1 VRILYTVT
9 GYKPAY
15 RMGGPVISVSEVA
28 ERLVSRG
35 HEVIAFTSNSDIAE
49 DLDVPVNQP
58 IIVEGVE
65 VWYFSN
71 KNFFKRW
78 LPFIPYLSKSVGFM
92 YNPLIS
98 RQFDR
103 LMPEIDLVN
112 THNPFGYPSC
122 AAAWAAQ
129 RWHKPLFV
137 HQRGVFDP
145 ARLEFRSFK
154 KKLFIDLVARPIMR
168 KATTLIALTQAELES
183 FRALG
188 VETPCRIVPNGIE
201 VGTFRQQPGPTP
213 MDLWKIPPHAQVILF
228 LGRLHPVK
236 GVERLL
242 EAFLQICARL
252 PKAFLV
258 MAGPDDWGY
267 TKEFTRKVRQAGVGE
282 RVIFPGMVSGEAKL
296 DLLARANLFCLPSD
310 AEGFSMAVLEALAS
324 ATPVLLSPGCHFP
337 EAEKAGAGRVV
348 PTTPAALAEAL
359 LDLLSQP
366 ERLKIMGQRGFEVVR
381 DNYSWDHIT
390 DQLLGVYLEGIE
402 RHQAEMKKR

>member
-1 VRILYTVT
+1 MRILFTVT

-15 RMGGPVISVSEVA
+15 RMGGPVISVAEVA

-35 HEVIAFTSNSDIAE
+35 HEVIVFTSNSDIAKN
-49 DLDVPVNQP
+49 LDVPVNQP
-58 IIVEGVE
+58 VDVEGVE
-65 VWYFSN
+65 VWYFSQ

-98 RQFDR
+98 RQLDR
-103 LMPEIDLVN
+103 LMPELDVVN
-112 THNPFGYPSC
+112 THNPYGYPSC
-122 AAAWAAQ
+122 AAAWAAL

-145 ARLEFRSFK
+145 ARLDFRSFK
-154 KKLFIDLVARPIMR
+154 KRLFIDLVARPIMR
-168 KATTLIALTQAELES
+168 KATTLIALTQGELES

-188 VETPCRIVPNGIE
+188 VETPCHIVPNGIE
-201 VGTFRQQPGPTP
+201 VSNYRQQPGPTS
-213 MDLWKIPPHAQVILF
+213 MDLWKIPPQAQVILF

-242 EAFLQICARL
+242 EAFLQIHHSL

-267 TKEFTRKVRQAGVGE
+267 TEAFTRKVRQAGVGE
-282 RVIFPGMVSGEAKL
+282 RVIFPGMISGDAKL
-296 DLLARANLFCLPSD
+296 DLLARADLFCLPSD

-324 ATPVLLSPGCHFP
+324 ATPVLLSPGCYFP

-348 PTTPAALAEAL
+348 PPTPAALAEAL
-359 LDLLSQP
+359 EDLLSHP
-366 ERLKIMGQRGFEVVR
+366 ERLQVMGQRGFDLVR
-381 DNYSWDHIT
+381 DNYSWGHIT
-390 DQLLGVYLEGIE
+390 DQLLEVYLEGLA
-402 RHQAEMKKR
+402 RHQVARKNR

>member
-1 VRILYTVT
+1 MRILYTVT

-15 RMGGPVISVSEVA
+15 RMGGPVISVAEVA
-28 ERLVSRG
+28 ERLVRRG
-35 HEVIAFTSNSDIAE
+35 HEVIVFTSNSDIAE

-58 IIVEGVE
+58 VEVDGVE
-65 VWYFSN
+65 VWYFSH
-71 KNFFKRW
+71 KDFFKLW

-98 RQFDR
+98 RQLYR
-103 LMPEIDLVN
+103 LMPEIEVVN

-154 KKLFIDLVARPIMR
+154 KKLFIDLVVRPIMR

-188 VETPCRIVPNGIE
+188 VETPCRIVPNGVE
-201 VGTFRQQPGPTP
+201 VEGYRQRPGPTSV
-213 MDLWKIPPHAQVILF
+213 WKIPPQAQVILF
-228 LGRLHPVK
+228 LGRLHPIK

-242 EAFLQICARL
+242 EAFLQICDRL
-252 PKAFLV
+252 PEALLV
-258 MAGPDDWGY
+258 MAGPDDWSY
-267 TKEFTRKVRQAGVGE
+267 TAEFTRRVQQAGVAE
-282 RVIFPGMVSGEAKL
+282 RVIIPGMVTGEAKL
-296 DLLARANLFCLPSD
+296 DLLARADLFCLPSD

-324 ATPVLLSPGCHFP
+324 ATPVLLSPGCYFP

-348 PTTPAALAEAL
+348 PPTPEALAEAL
-359 LDLLSQP
+359 IDMLSQP
-366 ERLKIMGQRGFEVVR
+366 ARLKVMGQRGFELVKN
-381 DNYSWDHIT
+381 NYSWDHST
-390 DQLLGVYLEGIE
+390 DQLLEVYHEGIE
-402 RHQAEMKKR
+402 RHLAEMKKS